1 MEMDCIFC
9 KIAAAEI
16 DATVVYENERLV
28 VIRDANPQAPTH
40 LLVIPRAHYSTL
52 MDLEDDALLGEL
64 LSTARAM
71 AEKEGIA
78 DSGFRI
84 VINTNAEGGQTVFH
98 LHVHIL
104 GGRPLTGRMG

>member
-1 MEMDCIFC
+1 MDCIFC
-9 KIAAAEI
+9 KIAAKEI
-16 DATVVYENERLV
+16 DSDVVYENERLV

-40 LLVIPRAHYSTL
+40 LLVIPRAHCPTL

-64 LSTARAM
+64 LATARAM
-71 AEKEGIA
+71 AKKEGIA